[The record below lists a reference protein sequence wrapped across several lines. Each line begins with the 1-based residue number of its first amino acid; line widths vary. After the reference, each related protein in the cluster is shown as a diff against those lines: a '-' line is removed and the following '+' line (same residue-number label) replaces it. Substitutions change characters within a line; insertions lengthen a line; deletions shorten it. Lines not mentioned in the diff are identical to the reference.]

1 MSSKLLRGDAA
12 PKVTA
17 WKPSLRPGA
26 QAGAAPAASG
36 AVGQGAPAAVV
47 DSAQQQREIDARVK
61 AAYQQG
67 FTAAEAAASK
77 KASQSVDPVISG
89 FNALIQELGGTRRK
103 FRAEAERDTVKLA
116 IGIARRVLY
125 RELSTDPEAIL
136 GLVMAAFQK
145 LNSRETQ
152 RLRVSAGDAALMN
165 EHRARLEMPA
175 GLEIIADSSLAR
187 GSAIFETSR
196 GELDASVD
204 TQLAE
209 IDRGF
214 ADIMRKR
221 G

>member
-1 MSSKLLRGDAA
+1 MSSKLLRGEAA
-12 PKVTA
+12 PKVAA
-17 WKPSLRPGA
+17 WKPSLRPGVPPGPVSA
-26 QAGAAPAASG
+26 AAPAND
-36 AVGQGAPAAVV
+36 AVDVP
-47 DSAQQQREIDARVK
+47 QQQREIDARVK

-77 KASQSVDPVISG
+77 KAAQRVEPVISG
-89 FNALIQELGGTRRK
+89 FNALMQELDGTRRK

-125 RELSTDPEAIL
+125 RELATDPEAIL

-145 LNSRETQ
+145 LNARETHK
-152 RLRVSAGDAALMN
+152 LRVSAGDAALMEQN
-165 EHRARLEMPA
+165 RARLEMPA
-175 GLEIIADSSLAR
+175 GLEILADPSLGK

-204 TQLAE
+204 TQLGE
-209 IDRGF
+209 IERGF